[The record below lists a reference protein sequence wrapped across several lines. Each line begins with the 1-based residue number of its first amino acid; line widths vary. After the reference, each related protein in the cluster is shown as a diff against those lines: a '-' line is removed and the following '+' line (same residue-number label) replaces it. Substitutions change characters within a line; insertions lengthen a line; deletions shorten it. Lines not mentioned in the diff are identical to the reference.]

1 MINRY
6 ENMRC
11 VIHYGDNLE
20 KAMRKFQDKRV
31 SWIINRLSAYSV
43 EYLRKVRIKL

>member
-1 MINRY
+1 
-6 ENMRC
+6 MRC